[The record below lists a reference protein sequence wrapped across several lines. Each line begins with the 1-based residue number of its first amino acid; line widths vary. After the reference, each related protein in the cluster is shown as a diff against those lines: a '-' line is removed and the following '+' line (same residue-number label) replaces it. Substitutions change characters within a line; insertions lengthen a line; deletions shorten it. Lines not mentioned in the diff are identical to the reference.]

1 MMASA
6 DPASGAG
13 ERLIDP
19 HDGGERRYLSVMFCD
34 LVDSTPLS
42 GRLDPEDLRDFVH
55 LYHHI
60 AETSITRYAGRIS
73 QYLGDGVL
81 AYFGYPSAHED
92 DARRAILAGLDITSR
107 IAGLENQQIA
117 ARIAIHTGPVLIGNV
132 DWPDGGKAE
141 LVGLAVN
148 VAARLQNV
156 AAPNSVI
163 ISAATA
169 ALVTG
174 YFDLIPLGPL
184 SLKGVDEP
192 VVVYRP
198 RASHP
203 EFTRFDVSAARGL
216 TPFVGREN
224 DLTYLEQ
231 RWHALTRGHSTTTLL
246 IGEPGIGKTRLLQEF
261 RLLHDTECDRVQLH
275 CSDLDGNAQLYPVV
289 RHLKSLLGA
298 SEEVKAAAASV
309 QADALPALLDRFGL
323 PQEPALSLISIL
335 LELPIPNET
344 ELPEGIE
351 LRRELL
357 IQTLRHLLIGGES
370 DRPLLMLIEDLQ
382 WADPTTLEL
391 LRSLPGLEPVR
402 PVMIVCTAR
411 PGFSFP
417 WRERGDI
424 DRHELRH
431 LDERSARDM
440 VAWLTRRIKGGLLS
454 EELMTTIIERSDGV
468 PLFLEEI
475 AALVGSN
482 DDEGGETPVAAVP
495 TSLLNLLISRV
506 DQLGEAKGL
515 IQAAALIG
523 REFSA
528 DLLAAIRDEDR
539 GATQATLDRAD
550 VSELVNRAGAH
561 AGEFAFRHALL
572 RDAAYSTLLL
582 RQRRRLHAR
591 LGRILIDDEEQDAPK
606 YSAAPHVIAYHC
618 REGGLTSEATH
629 YFHVAATRSMSI
641 GANAEAV
648 AFIDQA
654 MALLDGTDTGPSR
667 TSTALTLLATKG
679 PALMAQFGFAHQSV
693 AETFRKAKDL
703 IDELGDRVELF
714 PVLYG
719 LCAYSAVRCDF
730 DMASDLSAR
739 LRRSASQAEDQDL
752 IMLAHAA
759 SAQTD
764 FLRGRFTSAAEH
776 AALCI
781 AHHDPVRQ
789 ANYRVLF
796 GEDPG
801 TICRGVA
808 CWLTWLRGDPT
819 EAVTSMA
826 ITIDAARSLDHAFTL
841 AQTLVIAARLHHY
854 MADTSG
860 LRRVVDEALD
870 ISSRHG
876 FPLFIAEA
884 TVWSGWADAVDDS
897 NPSGLDRLREG
908 LDAWTSSGAEM
919 FVPHHLTLLG
929 EAAWRLGDGEA
940 ALTALSEARRR
951 AVASGDLDHQV
962 EALRLGAV
970 VVASHL
976 HRFGEA
982 EELLLQAGQ
991 LAEQQGARILAV
1003 RVAVSRAE
1011 LALQTGNREV
1021 FDHAVIN
1028 IAALLRNLPPG
1039 ATSPEL
1045 DRARALTR

>member
-1 MMASA
+1 MASA
-6 DPASGAG
+6 DSASGAD
-13 ERLIDP
+13 ERHTDP
-19 HDGGERRYLSVMFCD
+19 HAEGERRYLSVMFCD

-42 GRLDPEDLRDFVH
+42 GRIDPEDLRDFVH
-55 LYHHI
+55 LYQHI
-60 AETSITRYAGRIS
+60 AETSITRYAGLIS

-92 DARRAILAGLDITSR
+92 DARRAIMAGLDITSR
-107 IAGLENQQIA
+107 IAELENRQIA
-117 ARIAIHTGPVLIGNV
+117 ARIAIHTGPVVIGKV
-132 DWPDGGKAE
+132 DWLDGGKAE
-141 LVGLAVN
+141 LVGLTVN
-148 VAARLQNV
+148 VAARLQSV

-174 YFDLIPLGPL
+174 YFDLMPLGSL

-203 EFTRFDVSAARGL
+203 ELTRFDLAATRGL

-224 DLTYLEQ
+224 DLAYLEQ
-231 RWHALTRGHSTTTLL
+231 RWHALTRGLSTSTLL
-246 IGEPGIGKTRLLQEF
+246 IGEPGIGKTRLLREF
-261 RLLHDTECDRVQLH
+261 RLLHDTECDFVQLQ

-289 RHLKSLLGA
+289 RHLRSLLGA
-298 SEEVKAAAASV
+298 SEEAKAANE
-309 QADALPALLDRFGL
+309 QANALPALLDRFSL

-335 LELPIPNET
+335 LELPIRHET

-357 IQTLRHLLIGGES
+357 IQTLRHLLIGGGS
-370 DRPLLMLIEDLQ
+370 HRPLLMLFEDLQ

-391 LRSLPGLEPVR
+391 LRSLPGLDPVR

-417 WRERGDI
+417 WRDRGDI

-431 LDERSARDM
+431 LDEQSARDM
-440 VAWLTRRIKGGLLS
+440 VAWLNRRMMKGGLLS
-454 EELMTTIIERSDGV
+454 EELVTTIIHRSDGV
-468 PLFLEEI
+468 PMFLEEV

-482 DDEGGETPVAAVP
+482 DGEGGGTLVAAVP

-523 REFSA
+523 REFSV
-528 DLLAAIRDEDR
+528 DLLAAIRDED
-539 GATQATLDRAD
+539 GDATDATLDRPD
-550 VSELVNRAGAH
+550 VSQLVNRAGAH
-561 AGEFAFRHALL
+561 AGDFAFRHALM

-582 RQRRRLHAR
+582 SQRRRLHAR

-606 YSAAPHVIAYHC
+606 YGAAPHVIAYHC

-629 YFHVAATRSMSI
+629 YFHVAATRSMSM

-654 MALLDGTDTGPSR
+654 MALLDGTNTGPSR

-679 PALMAQFGFAHQSV
+679 PALMAQLGYAHQAV

-719 LCAYSAVRCDF
+719 LCAYSAVRCDLET
-730 DMASDLSAR
+730 ATELSAR
-739 LRRSASQAEDQDL
+739 LRRSASQAEDQGL

-764 FLRGRFTSAAEH
+764 FIRGRFTSAAGH
-776 AALCI
+776 AAFCI

-826 ITIDAARSLDHAFTL
+826 ATIDAARSLDHAFTL
-841 AQTLVIAARLHHY
+841 AETLVIAARLHHY
-854 MADTSG
+854 MGDVSG

-897 NPSGLDRLREG
+897 DPSGLDRLRDG
-908 LDAWTSSGAEM
+908 LDAYTSSGAEI

-951 AVASGDLDHQV
+951 SVASGDLDHQV
-962 EALRLGAV
+962 ETLRLGAV

-991 LAEQQGARILAV
+991 LAEH
-1003 RVAVSRAE
+1003 RAPSS
-1011 LALQTGNREV
+1011 
-1021 FDHAVIN
+1021 
-1028 IAALLRNLPPG
+1028 LP
-1039 ATSPEL
+1039 
-1045 DRARALTR
+1045 